1 MFFQVDGGLVHL
13 HQHLFGPHPESSS
26 NQISSRSRL
35 CLNNETTRK
44 HPEMTGQRQDYKNA
58 AAVLICMDLTAY
70 I

>member
-1 MFFQVDGGLVHL
+1 MASFICINTSLDLILKV
-13 HQHLFGPHPESSS
+13 PAT
-26 NQISSRSRL
+26 RSRL

-58 AAVLICMDLTAY
+58 AAVLIRMDLTAY